1 MTTRKELIIEKYTIL
16 KEEIKKISNED
27 SLFGIS
33 QDIGDD
39 GIADLVFY
47 VTMLFVG
54 VDTEIQY
61 ENKIKE
67 LLEFKDISMCEKDEA
82 QVIILVRD
90 FVQWLKN
97 LKCKYKFRI
106 KIIYYL
112 FLYEN
117 E

>member
-1 MTTRKELIIEKYTIL
+1 MTTRKDLIIEKYSIL

-33 QDIGDD
+33 QDINDD
-39 GIADLVFY
+39 SIADLVFY

-54 VDTEIQY
+54 VDTESQY

-67 LLEFKDISMCEKDEA
+67 LLELNDISMCEKDESK
-82 QVIILVRD
+82 VIVLVRD

-97 LKCKYKFRI
+97 L
-106 KIIYYL
+106 
-112 FLYEN
+112 
-117 E
+117 

>member
-1 MTTRKELIIEKYTIL
+1 MTTRKVLIIEKYSIL

-33 QDIGDD
+33 QDINEDS
-39 GIADLVFY
+39 IADLVFY

-54 VDTEIQY
+54 VDTESQY

-67 LLEFKDISMCEKDEA
+67 LLELNDISMCEKDESN
-82 QVIILVRD
+82 VIVLVRD

-97 LKCKYKFRI
+97 L
-106 KIIYYL
+106 
-112 FLYEN
+112 
-117 E
+117 